1 MTLLSLT
8 LMFTGERAW
17 FISNEV
23 IESTPIKLFDEG
35 RQTCPKK
42 QKQKGT
48 QTARLLTLHQNWR
61 NLPTSQLYSAIFG
74 RQSVM
79 IISHISRI
87 TSRLN
92 KQLLPFAASTFTLI
106 AMVSGCS
113 KVVETAPSARP
124 ALAFKIGA
132 SSGVDADVYPG
143 EIRARREADHA
154 FRIGGKMISRM
165 VEQGSVV
172 KRGQVLAQLDPQDVK
187 LAVDSAG
194 ANVSAAATEASFAD
208 AELNR
213 FRDLFNK
220 GFVSQS
226 ALDQKLNV
234 ANAAKA
240 RLEAAR
246 AQASVSSNQ
255 ASYAMLTAEQDGV
268 VTQVIAEA
276 GQVVAAGQAVMRIAD
291 PAEKELSIS
300 APESKIADF
309 RQLGA
314 KATPVRDL
322 RVATWAKPERYYNAK
337 IREVSGAADPIT
349 RTYAI
354 RITLQNAD
362 ENVQLGMSAFAVF
375 TGANDEGAIAVP
387 LSALYVK
394 NSAAGT
400 VTGVWQIAADGKIAL
415 RPVMVVQYREN
426 AALIKGGVRIGDIIV
441 AAGVHKLREG
451 DVVKPIID
459 PQVTGDGKV
468 AYAPIDELQTPPKLA
483 TTFFG
488 K

>member
-1 MTLLSLT
+1 MYRIDFFKTIPLRNNRLIQFLLGTALLVTLL
-8 LMFTGERAW
+8 GGCAKE
-17 FISNEV
+17 IDN
-23 IESTPIKLFDEG
+23 TPI
-35 RQTCPKK
+35 
-42 QKQKGT
+42 
-48 QTARLLTLHQNWR
+48 
-61 NLPTSQLYSAIFG
+61 I
-74 RQSVM
+74 
-79 IISHISRI
+79 
-87 TSRLN
+87 
-92 KQLLPFAASTFTLI
+92 
-106 AMVSGCS
+106 
-113 KVVETAPSARP
+113 RP
-124 ALAFKIGA
+124 ALAFKIGV

-154 FRIGGKMISRM
+154 FRIGGKMISRL

-172 KRGQVLAQLDPQDVK
+172 RRGQALAQLDPQDVK
-187 LAVDSAG
+187 LTADSAG
-194 ANVSAAATEASFAD
+194 ANVNAAATEATFAD
-208 AELNR
+208 AEFQR
-213 FRDLFNK
+213 FKDLFNK

-240 RLEAAR
+240 RLESAR
-246 AQASVSSNQ
+246 AQAHVSSNQ
-255 ASYAMLTAEQDGV
+255 ASYATLTAEQDGV

-309 RQLGA
+309 RRLGA
-314 KATPVRDL
+314 KAAPVRDL
-322 RVATWAKPERYYNAK
+322 RVATWSQPDKYYAAK

-349 RTYAI
+349 RTYSI

-375 TGANDEGAIAVP
+375 IGANEEGVIAVP

-394 NSAAGT
+394 SGSVGAL
-400 VTGVWQIAADGKIAL
+400 TGVWQIATDGKVSL
-415 RPVMVVQYREN
+415 KPVTVIQYREN
-426 AALIKGGVRIGDIIV
+426 AALIRGGVKIGDVIV

-451 DVVKPIID
+451 EVVKPIID

-468 AYAPIDELQTPPKLA
+468 AIAPVIAPAIAPA
-483 TTFFG
+483 IAPSAAPTTVPAIVHIEG
-488 K
+488 ETSVALVQSADARAKIAKNHLNQ

>member
-1 MTLLSLT
+1 MPSAKLALRQLT
-8 LMFTGERAW
+8 HAKNKF
-17 FISNEV
+17 
-23 IESTPIKLFDEG
+23 
-35 RQTCPKK
+35 
-42 QKQKGT
+42 
-48 QTARLLTLHQNWR
+48 
-61 NLPTSQLYSAIFG
+61 NLPTSQLYSHFPDRPAIL
-74 RQSVM
+74 QPVTNLCDSM
-79 IISHISRI
+79 
-87 TSRLN
+87 LKN
-92 KQLLPFAASTFTLI
+92 KQLRTQFLIVLVAVMQLAACT
-106 AMVSGCS
+106 
-113 KVVETAPSARP
+113 KDVETTQVVRP

-132 SSGVDADVYPG
+132 SSGVDAEVYPG

-154 FRIGGKMISRM
+154 FRIGGKIISRL

-172 KRGQVLAQLDPQDVK
+172 RRGQALAQLDPQDVK
-187 LAVDSAG
+187 LGADSAG
-194 ANVSAAATEASFAD
+194 ANVNAAATEATFAD
-208 AELNR
+208 AEYQR
-213 FRDLFNK
+213 FKDLFNK

-234 ANAAKA
+234 ASAAKA

-246 AQASVSSNQ
+246 AQAHVSTNQ
-255 ASYAMLTAEQDGV
+255 ASYATLTAEQDGV

-309 RQLGA
+309 RRLGA
-314 KATPVRDL
+314 KAAPVRDL
-322 RVATWAKPERYYNAK
+322 KIATWANPDKYYAAK

-362 ENVQLGMSAFAVF
+362 ENVQLGMSAYAVF
-375 TGANDEGAIAVP
+375 VGANEEGAIAVP

-394 NSAAGT
+394 NSATGT
-400 VTGVWQIAADGKIAL
+400 VTGVWQIAADGKVSL
-415 RPVMVVQYREN
+415 KPVTVIQYREN
-426 AALIKGGVRIGDIIV
+426 AALIKGGVKIGDLIV

-451 DVVKPIID
+451 EIVKPITD

-468 AYAPIDELQTPPKLA
+468 AVAPADAAEAPPKIAKNRYLN
-483 TTFFG
+483 
-488 K
+488 